1 MRQIY
6 NTPHLWSEKRLKL
19 FVACVAFMLLSA
31 PAWAQMKLGDNPNTI
46 NASAI
51 LEMESTNKVLL
62 LPRMS
67 HTQLLSIST
76 PVAGMAV
83 YVTDSACIYLY
94 TTGSWQNLCAASGLT
109 QADVIRIIAENAHNQ
124 PLIDSIYHAV
134 LLRSGNLTSPSGAIT
149 IGSGALATLHNTT
162 IDVNPDSIVSIVTHS
177 GRDITARS
185 PLSVSGGSHAA
196 LSAVDI
202 TIDSNRLVPIGGT
215 PGQILIKDSSGSSVW
230 GVTAGDNWGS
240 QVIFHDAT
248 LAGNGTATSPL
259 TIDSFGLAVEIHT
272 QPARDTVLSIVHG
285 DAHDLTAGS
294 TLVTVTGGTGATL
307 TNATVD
313 VNKDTLVSTVVN
325 SPVLHDSIIKI
336 VADNSNHSPLR
347 DSIFSTVVAQ
357 GRNITASS
365 PITVTGGTGASL
377 QNVNIN
383 IDSNR
388 LVPTGGTPDQV
399 LIRDSFGGTTFTD
412 ITNLVSGDNWGSQ
425 TVAHDATLAGNGTTT
440 SPLTIDSFGLA
451 VEIHT
456 QPARDTVLS
465 IVHGNASNITATS
478 PLTVTGGTGASLQNV
493 NIDIDSNRLVPTG
506 GTPGQILIKDS
517 SGSSVWGVTAGDNWG
532 SQVIFHD
539 ATLAGNGTTTSPL
552 TIDSFGLAVE
562 IHTQPARDTVLS
574 IVHGDAH
581 DLTAGSTLVTVT
593 GGTGA
598 TLTNATVDV
607 NKDTL
612 VSTVVSSPV
621 LHDSI
626 IKIVADNSNHSPLR
640 DSIFSTVV
648 AQGRNITA
656 SSPITV
662 TGGTGAS
669 LQNVN
674 INIDS
679 NRLVPTGGTPDQ
691 VLIRDSFGGT
701 TFTDITNLVS
711 GDNWGSQ
718 VVVHN
723 STLTGNGTAPA
734 PLSIDTIGLAKLLPV
749 SPVSD
754 TIVSIVGSHAR
765 NLTSTSP
772 ALVVTN
778 GIGTTLKNT
787 SVTIDSLRLI
797 RTLINSGLVDSLFKG
812 FNVAGTTT
820 SNSFLS
826 LSLLLGSSPD
836 VPAAYE
842 AQTLSTT
849 STFPQFNDFGVI
861 TNPSNTYFTAPV
873 TGYYNLTY
881 SVSLVINPSLASVGG
896 TFSWG
901 VAIIKDGSTPVVL
914 QSTRNTQ
921 TLSASVLGLGPGTV
935 GTNTVNTLVKLNAGE
950 RVYVGL
956 GATNAISVG
965 LVSSL
970 STIQHFSGYWVK

>member
-51 LEMESTNKVLL
+51 LEMESTNKGLL

-134 LLRSGNLTSPSGAIT
+134 LLRSGNLISPSGAIT

-202 TIDSNRLVPIGGT
+202 TIDSNRLVPMGGT

-230 GVTAGDNWGS
+230 GVAAGDNWGS

-248 LAGNGTATSPL
+248 LAGNGTTTSPL

-294 TLVTVTGGTGATL
+294 TLVTVTDGTGATL
-307 TNATVD
+307 TNTTVD

-425 TVAHDATLAGNGTTT
+425 
-440 SPLTIDSFGLA
+440 
-451 VEIHT
+451 
-456 QPARDTVLS
+456 
-465 IVHGNASNITATS
+465 
-478 PLTVTGGTGASLQNV
+478 
-493 NIDIDSNRLVPTG
+493 
-506 GTPGQILIKDS
+506 
-517 SGSSVWGVTAGDNWG
+517 
-532 SQVIFHD
+532 
-539 ATLAGNGTTTSPL
+539 
-552 TIDSFGLAVE
+552 
-562 IHTQPARDTVLS
+562 
-574 IVHGDAH
+574 
-581 DLTAGSTLVTVT
+581 
-593 GGTGA
+593 
-598 TLTNATVDV
+598 
-607 NKDTL
+607 
-612 VSTVVSSPV
+612 
-621 LHDSI
+621 
-626 IKIVADNSNHSPLR
+626 
-640 DSIFSTVV
+640 
-648 AQGRNITA
+648 
-656 SSPITV
+656 
-662 TGGTGAS
+662 
-669 LQNVN
+669 
-674 INIDS
+674 
-679 NRLVPTGGTPDQ
+679 
-691 VLIRDSFGGT
+691 
-701 TFTDITNLVS
+701 
-711 GDNWGSQ
+711 

-723 STLTGNGTAPA
+723 STLTGNGTASA

-836 VPAAYE
+836 VPSAYE